1 MNKLSTRLANN
12 PLFFGA
18 LLVGLLL
25 TGILGFGPGIV
36 SAGDCSNNSI
46 IRCGVTS
53 PQDFV
58 DKTNQ
63 NATQDLQAIYA
74 DYGLV
79 PEEYARFAANARS
92 GMSYRDGRIV
102 VDGRTVATNT
112 KSIGRTQFSYSSPR
126 KIGAGQVTFWE
137 SQTTRVQKSD
147 LPVLVLF
154 DDKGAFEFAVLTACG
169 NPIDGNANNPQF
181 SCNSLRT
188 LKHDRNTFSFSTDAS
203 ASNGASI
210 AKVVYDFGD
219 GNSVTKTD
227 PNEIVTHTY
236 GTHGNYR
243 VTTTVY
249 INLPGGKS
257 YTIVAAGECARTITV
272 EEPIVYACSVLQ
284 AKTLNQTKTEFRF
297 TPQYTAKGAT
307 LTSVTFTLDKNK
319 GETVKPTNG
328 VVYKD
333 YSFSDNNKHTV
344 VATLN
349 FDVGSTNKSVK
360 CSASVT
366 PTQPPKC
373 PVPGKEQY
381 APDAPECFTPCPVNP
396 ALPIGSVNCV
406 TPPPTTT
413 LPSTGPGDIAAMFA
427 ALVGFGAG
435 AHYIMKRRSQ
445 RMQGLAHAAVND
457 DPTVL
462 MSFIA
467 KNNPTQEETLLAEQ
481 EFLREHPLPP
491 EASSRTGHHRLI
503 QKAAPHRGQ
512 HPHQR

>member
-1 MNKLSTRLANN
+1 MNNLRAHITNNRLIVAI
-12 PLFFGA
+12 A
-18 LLVGLLL
+18 LALCATFVAL
-25 TGILGFGPGIV
+25 GIGSGTV
-36 SAGDCSNNSI
+36 YAGDCSNNSI
-46 IRCGVTS
+46 IRCGVDNPT
-53 PQDFV
+53 DFV
-58 DKTNQ
+58 NKANE
-63 NATQDLQAIYA
+63 NATGDLAAIYTN
-74 DYGLV
+74 YGLV
-79 PEEYARFAANARS
+79 PEEYARFIATARA
-92 GMSYRDGRIV
+92 GTSYRDGRIV

-112 KSIGRTQFSYSSPR
+112 KSIGRTKFSYSQARNIS
-126 KIGAGQVTFWE
+126 GTTFWE
-137 SQTTRVQKSD
+137 SKTTQVQKTN
-147 LPVLVLF
+147 LPVLVMF
-154 DDKGAFEFAVLTACG
+154 DEKGAFEFAVLTACG

-188 LKHDRNTFSFSTDAS
+188 LKHDRNTFSFSTDAN

-227 PNEIVTHTY
+227 PNEIVTHAY
-236 GTHGNYR
+236 GEPGNYR
-243 VTTTVY
+243 VTTTVH

-257 YTIVAAGECARTITV
+257 YTVVASGECARTITV
-272 EEPIVYACSVLQ
+272 EQPMVYACSVLQ
-284 AKTLNQTKTEFRF
+284 AKTLNETKTEFRF
-297 TPQYTAKGAT
+297 TPQYVAKGTTLVSAT
-307 LTSVTFTLDKNK
+307 FSLDKAS
-319 GETVKPTNG
+319 GETIKPTNG

-333 YSFSDNNKHTV
+333 YSFSDNIEHTV
-344 VATLN
+344 VATLA
-349 FDVGSTNKSVK
+349 FDVGGTEKTVK

-381 APDAPECFTPCPVNP
+381 TPDAPECFTPCPVNP

-481 EFLREHPLPP
+481 EFLREHPLPA